1 MKSKKWVLAVMT
13 LVVSAMHHH
22 TKTIKSKPAVKH
34 SVIQHSASKQQVQE
48 DFEFITGN
56 TICWKESI

>member
-1 MKSKKWVLAVMT
+1 MKRKTLVIAVMT

-22 TKTIKSKPAVKH
+22 TKISTPKPAEKH
-34 SVIQHSASKQQVQE
+34 SSIQLPASQQETNE
-48 DFEFITGN
+48 DFDFITGN